1 MHAGNNKQWD
11 NSPKPKIVASS
22 SEEGK
27 VSQIPT
33 GSNARARIV
42 ADLTTEYIAHLELVI
57 NALKKGDTNK
67 AVEYEIWAK
76 ALKQAIAIATE

>member
-1 MHAGNNKQWD
+1 MHPEKQWE
-11 NSPKPKIVASS
+11 PKTPKSKAISS
-22 SEEGK
+22 LSEEGK
-27 VSQIPT
+27 LSQIPT
-33 GSNARARIV
+33 GSNMRAKIV

>member
-1 MHAGNNKQWD
+1 MHPDKQWEPK
-11 NSPKPKIVASS
+11 SPKPKVVASS

-27 VSQIPT
+27 LSQIPT
-33 GSNARARIV
+33 GSNMRAKIV

-67 AVEYEIWAK
+67 AVEYEILAK

>member
-1 MHAGNNKQWD
+1 M
-11 NSPKPKIVASS
+11 
-22 SEEGK
+22 
-27 VSQIPT
+27 
-33 GSNARARIV
+33 RAKIV